1 MSFKGNDLQNLME
14 KYYIYGYLFPGD
26 DLQNLMEK
34 YYIYGY
40 IFSGDVLQRGG
51 GAQEQPLR
59 RDQGVVAEGVP
70 PHQGGQVHPQPQPQ
84 ELLC

>member
-1 MSFKGNDLQNLME
+1 MSFK
-14 KYYIYGYLFPGD
+14 GD

-40 IFSGDVLQRGG
+40 VFPGDELQRGG

-59 RDQGVVAEGVP
+59 RDQGVVAEGVSSHP
-70 PHQGGQVHPQPQPQ
+70 GWQVHPQSQPQ